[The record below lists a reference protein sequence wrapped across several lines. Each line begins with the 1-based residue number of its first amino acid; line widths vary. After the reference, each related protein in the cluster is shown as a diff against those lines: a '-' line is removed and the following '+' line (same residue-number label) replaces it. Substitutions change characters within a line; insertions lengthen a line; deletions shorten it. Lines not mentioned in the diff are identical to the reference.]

1 MEKQPNVLQKG
12 RYQPL
17 SRSLSMMFGSA
28 RLLSLSFTLFLITAL
43 LTWLGYSLAVNAI
56 DQATAGFTSTAPVTD
71 TLWGW
76 VKYSAWLVGS
86 GLLQLVSRL
95 LAFYLSFL
103 VAYTLTTPGYAL
115 LSTTVERQVAG
126 KDFEAD
132 AALTLSGVFRDILEG
147 LKIALFGIAVTIV
160 AIFANTLPVFGQ
172 LLTVLL
178 YTFYSTLMFIDYPT
192 SRRRWTLG
200 EKLLWL
206 RHHRGIA
213 LRLGLLPALL
223 GMIPLVNVFFVALCF
238 PILTIHTTINFTAT
252 LVANPPASTNRG
264 LPNGQRN

>member
-1 MEKQPNVLQKG
+1 MEKQPNVMPKG

-17 SRSLSMMFGSA
+17 SRALSLMFGSA
-28 RLLSLSFTLFLITAL
+28 RLLTLSLALFLVTAL
-43 LTWLGYSLAVNAI
+43 LTWLGYSLAVNSI
-56 DQATAGFTSTAPVTD
+56 DQATAGFTSAAPATD

-86 GLLQLVSRL
+86 GLLQLISRL
-95 LAFYLSFL
+95 LAFYLCFL
-103 VAYTLTTPGYAL
+103 VAYSLTTPGYAL
-115 LSTTVERQVAG
+115 LSATVERQVAG

-132 AALTLSGVFRDILEG
+132 AAFTLGGVLRDILEG
-147 LKIALFGIAVTIV
+147 LKIAFFGIVVTIV
-160 AIFANTLPVFGQ
+160 AIFINTLPVLGQ

-223 GMIPLVNVFFVALCF
+223 GMIPFVNVFCVALCF
-238 PILTIHTTINFTAT
+238 PILTIHATLNFTAT
-252 LVANPPASTNRG
+252 LVATPPATTG
-264 LPNGQRN
+264 KGP